1 MGTYIIIAILLIAV
15 IFAMKGSIKHAK
27 GEGGCCGGGSVPKV
41 KKQKIKNHIAVKNMT
56 IEGMTCANCKKRVE
70 NTLNLLNQ
78 VNAKVNL
85 EQKKAVITLGEEISD
100 EILIET
106 VENMGYQV
114 TSITNVE
121 A

>member
-1 MGTYIIIAILLIAV
+1 
-15 IFAMKGSIKHAK
+15 
-27 GEGGCCGGGSVPKV
+27 
-41 KKQKIKNHIAVKNMT
+41 MT
-56 IEGMTCANCKKRVE
+56 IEGMTCDNCKKRVE